1 VADRLIRSLAP
12 FWLIGVGALLG
23 LLILLLIWGV
33 LAIVHRRTAH
43 LMLEICREK
52 VVMPVVVM
60 AIGVALYAIII
71 TLADAS
77 GARFFDQKAAAIQ
90 SVFRM
95 NTVGSRE
102 LIVDVSANTLD
113 KQVELDIPSG
123 ELESI
128 ELSSELPLT
137 VVLNVPKS
145 DVSELKGDI
154 LEELGSDAFKWTRP
168 REPTGPWAGKIE
180 SLYISNESERDT
192 QLSIKLATQM
202 VVPQASVIPYTAGG
216 LVVFVIGYLLLQL
229 LLPRISAVALT
240 TGKEAVSQPLFY
252 LLMFI
257 GVVLCLL
264 GIVIPYFTFGEDI
277 KMYKTAGFDIIK
289 IVATFLAL
297 WTASVTISE
306 EVEGRTALTVLSKPI
321 TRQQFILGKY
331 LGIGAA
337 VLLLF
342 MLLGGLFSYCVSYKV
357 VYDARETVKMDIGW
371 QDCYSELV
379 RTTPGLILT
388 FMETMVLAAIA
399 VAISTRLGMLANLII
414 CLTIYAVGHLVPLF
428 VQSSLGEFAIV
439 KFMAQLTA
447 TILPGLEHYNIGGAI
462 MADRDIPLSYLG
474 WASAYSAIYIAI
486 AMLLALL
493 LFDDRDL
500 A

>member
-1 VADRLIRSLAP
+1 MADRLIRSLAP
-12 FWLIGVGALLG
+12 FWLIGVGALAG
-23 LLILLLIWGV
+23 LLTLVLIWGV
-33 LAIVHRRTAH
+33 LALVHRRTAR
-43 LMLEICREK
+43 LMLEVCRER
-52 VVMPVVVM
+52 VIFPFLVM
-60 AIGVALYAIII
+60 ATGVALYTVII
-71 TLADAS
+71 TLSDAS
-77 GARFFDQKAAAIQ
+77 GTRFFDQKAAAIN

-95 NTVGSRE
+95 HTIGSRNFSVN
-102 LIVDVSANTLD
+102 LPANTTD
-113 KQVELDIPSG
+113 KKIDLDIPSG
-123 ELESI
+123 ELNSI
-128 ELSSELPLT
+128 ELSSELPLI

-154 LEELGSDAFKWTRP
+154 LEEIGSDAFKWTRP

-180 SLYISNESERDT
+180 ALYVTNESERET
-192 QLSIKLATQM
+192 QLSVKLGTQM
-202 VVPQASVIPYTAGG
+202 VVPQASVIPYTACGV
-216 LVVFVIGYLLLQL
+216 VVFVIGYLLLQL
-229 LLPRISAVALT
+229 LFPRISAVAMT

-252 LLMFI
+252 LLMSI
-257 GVVLCLL
+257 GIALCLL
-264 GIVIPYFTFGEDI
+264 GLIVPYFTFGEDI

-289 IVATFLAL
+289 IIAMFLAL

-331 LGIGAA
+331 VGIGAA

-342 MLLGGLFSYCVSYKV
+342 MLLGGIFSYCVSYKV
-357 VYDARETVKMDIGW
+357 VYDARETVKLDIGW
-371 QDCYSELV
+371 QDCHSELV

-388 FMETMVLAAIA
+388 FMESMVLAAVA

-414 CLTIYAVGHLVPLF
+414 CLAIYAVGHLVPLF

-462 MADRDIPLSYLG
+462 MAGRDTPLSYLG
-474 WASAYSAIYIAI
+474 WAGVYSAIYIAI